1 MEKETVI
8 VFMAGGVSS
17 RFGGRIKALVEVG
30 PQRESLIEIS
40 MQRAIRTGFDK
51 IIFIVSDKTESA
63 FRENF
68 GNSYQNTPI
77 LYAKQEYDIIKRDKP
92 WGTADAVCSIKD
104 VVDCPFVVCNS
115 DELYGEGAFRILRKH
130 LRENNDNVTLGF
142 RLIDVLPDEGLG
154 NRALFKIENNYVKS
168 IDEIYGIGKENLEEK
183 SLKKDD
189 LVSLNIYGLQL
200 ETLWFLVERVEHF
213 KREKQGNRKIES
225 LVQHEIS
232 NLIKEE
238 KIKMRI
244 YPCHEKWLGVT
255 YPGDEEG
262 VRKELMK
269 INTILS

>member
-189 LVSLNIYGLQL
+189 LVSLNIYALRL
-200 ETLWFLVERVEHF
+200 ETLKFLVEKVENF
-213 KREKQGNRKIES
+213 KRKYEEDRKVEC
-225 LVQHEIS
+225 LLPNELAG
-232 NLIKEE
+232 LIKEG

-244 YPCHEKWLGVT
+244 YPCNEKWLGVT